1 MRVTEQ
7 RAVVLQVRLA
17 DDIGPG
23 RRVASLAGKAGEALR
38 YLRGGQGPLATAGYD
53 LACQFKSS
61 PELARPDVHGLFSP
75 MAIDPASPELKLA
88 RYSGVLFVGYAI
100 RPGTFGTVHASG
112 ASPQDPPVIKAR
124 YLRDAA
130 DRAATGAVLGVAR
143 AVLRGGPIADLVG
156 GEDFPGPAVTTPE
169 EVVQYA
175 LATGTGIYHAVGS
188 AAMGPDG
195 DDVVDEALRVRGV
208 PGLRVADASVL
219 PVQVSGG
226 MAAPAMAIGWR
237 AASLLLG
244 S

>member
-1 MRVTEQ
+1 
-7 RAVVLQVRLA
+7 
-17 DDIGPG
+17 
-23 RRVASLAGKAGEALR
+23 
-38 YLRGGQGPLATAGYD
+38 
-53 LACQFKSS
+53 
-61 PELARPDVHGLFSP
+61 
-75 MAIDPASPELKLA
+75 
-88 RYSGVLFVGYAI
+88 
-100 RPGTFGTVHASG
+100 
-112 ASPQDPPVIKAR
+112 VITPR

-143 AVLRGGPIADLVG
+143 AVLGCGPIAGLIS
-156 GEDFPGPAVTTPE
+156 GEDFPGPAVATPA
-169 EVVQYA
+169 EVVGYA

-208 PGLRVADASVL
+208 SGLRVADASVL

-237 AASLLLG
+237 AADMLLG